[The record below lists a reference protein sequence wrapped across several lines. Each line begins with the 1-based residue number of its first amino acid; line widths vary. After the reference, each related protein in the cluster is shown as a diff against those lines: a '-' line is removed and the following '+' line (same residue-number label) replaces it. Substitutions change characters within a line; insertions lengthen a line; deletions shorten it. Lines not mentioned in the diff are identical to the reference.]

1 MRLKRVLRHHDYAFQ
16 HRRYAMK
23 LINTRSLVAALGLS
37 LLANGAWA
45 QSATTATPPPASAS
59 APTVIPATPPTPP
72 ASPKVTPAAGMP
84 GHPHSMAAHHG
95 QHGDMDMGHDHQ
107 AVIDK
112 LGLSPAQK
120 LQYDAAKTARKDVF
134 KAKQANM
141 AARQKAMTEQ
151 LSKDQMDPRAMIE
164 LNKQSRASMEAK
176 RTDAEQKWLTFWD
189 GLNAEQR
196 KTFTAYMKSR
206 QENHAHKHQGSPR
219 G

>member
-1 MRLKRVLRHHDYAFQ
+1 
-16 HRRYAMK
+16 MK

-37 LLANGAWA
+37 LLAHGAWA
-45 QSATTATPPPASAS
+45 QSATTATPPTDSSA
-59 APTVIPATPPTPP
+59 APTVMPSTPP
-72 ASPKVTPAAGMP
+72 ASPKAAPGSMPA
-84 GHPHSMAAHHG
+84 HPHSTAPHHG
-95 QHGDMDMGHDHQ
+95 QHSGMGMGHDHQ
-107 AVIDK
+107 AVLDK
-112 LGLSPAQK
+112 LGLTPAQK
-120 LQYDAAKTARKDVF
+120 LQYDAVKTARKDMF

-164 LNKQSRASMEAK
+164 LNKQSRAGMQAK
-176 RTDAEQKWLTFWD
+176 RTDAEQKWLAFWD

-196 KTFTAYMKSR
+196 KTFTAYMKSK